1 MLCANCGT
9 QNDNNNFRCTNCGV
23 ELRAQPGVIAQ
34 QPYQPPPPSQ
44 YGAYPTTVPNYLV
57 QSILATLFCCMPAGI
72 VAIVFAAQVNG
83 KLAAGDIAGAQ
94 HASKNAK
101 TWTWVSFGVGIGV
114 VVMYL
119 LIGLIVAAS
128 EGGF

>member
-9 QNDNNNFRCTNCGV
+9 QNDDNNFRCTNCGV

-34 QPYQPPPPSQ
+34 QPYPPPPPQ
-44 YGAYPTTVPNYLV
+44 YGGVYPATIPNYLV

-94 HASKNAK
+94 AASKNAK
-101 TWTWVSFGVGIGV
+101 TWTWVSFGVGIGIV
-114 VVMYL
+114 VLYL
-119 LIGLIVAAS
+119 GAAAISIAMS
-128 EGGF
+128 EGF